1 MENNKEKKPFLTFLN
16 TTSSIL
22 IILGI
27 VSLIIRI
34 IVETVFNISFVQSI
48 TSILLVLGV
57 IFNGIYNGFEKNKKG
72 MVVDLIALIII
83 ILF

>member
-34 IVETVFNISFVQSI
+34 TVETVFNISFVQSI

>member
-1 MENNKEKKPFLTFLN
+1 MENNKEKNPFLTFLN

-34 IVETVFNISFVQSI
+34 IVETIFNISFVQSI